1 MACAMFSRV
10 FNPPTR
16 ERMPNSSSRS
26 PKPPWL
32 KVRAPAG
39 PRYTAIKQRLRSLD
53 LNTVCEEAQCP
64 NIGECWDGGTATVM
78 LMGDVCT
85 RGCRFCAVSSGK
97 PAPLDPNEPVHV
109 ADMIQKMEVDYIVLT
124 SVNRDDLDDG
134 GADHFART
142 VEALAERMPE
152 LLVEVLVP
160 DFQGLMPAVDR
171 VVASQPAVFAHNVET
186 VERLQRTVRDVRATY
201 AQTLEVLRRAK
212 TLAESQ
218 GHTLLTK
225 TSIMLGCGET
235 EEEIIQ
241 TMRDLRAHQVDVV
254 TFGQY
259 LRPSA
264 QHLEVERFV
273 PPEEFDRL
281 KALADEM
288 GFAYCASGP
297 LVRSSYRAGEYFITN
312 ILKQRASAFATHEP
326 EMI

>member
-1 MACAMFSRV
+1 MPQSTSRA
-10 FNPPTR
+10 
-16 ERMPNSSSRS
+16 

-39 PRYTAIKQRLRSLD
+39 PRYTDIKQRLRSLD
-53 LNTVCEEAQCP
+53 LHTVCEEAQCP

-78 LMGDVCT
+78 LMGDIYT
-85 RGCRFCAVSSGK
+85 RGCRFCAVTSGK
-97 PAPLDPNEPVHV
+97 PAPLDPNEPTHV
-109 ADMIQKMEVDYIVLT
+109 ADMIQKMGVDYIVLT
-124 SVNRDDLDDG
+124 SVNRDDLPDG

-171 VVASQPAVFAHNVET
+171 VVAARPAVFAHNVET
-186 VERLQRTVRDVRATY
+186 VERLQRVVRDVRATY
-201 AQTLEVLRRAK
+201 AQTLEVLQRARS
-212 TLAESQ
+212 LAR
-218 GHTLLTK
+218 GAGVNMLTK

-235 EEEIIQ
+235 WDEVVR
-241 TMRDLRAHQVDVV
+241 TMRDLRDHDVDVV

-264 QHLEVERFV
+264 QHLEVKRFV

-281 KALADEM
+281 KELADEM

-312 ILKQRASAFATHEP
+312 ILQERAAALEVPPTEAS
-326 EMI
+326 

>member
-1 MACAMFSRV
+1 
-10 FNPPTR
+10 
-16 ERMPNSSSRS
+16 MPSSPSRS

-39 PRYTAIKQRLRSLD
+39 PRYTAIKERLRSLD
-53 LNTVCEEAQCP
+53 LHTVCEEAQCP

-78 LMGDVCT
+78 LMGDICT
-85 RGCRFCAVSSGK
+85 RGCRFCAVTSGK
-97 PAPLDPNEPVHV
+97 PAPLDPNEPTHV
-109 ADMIQKMEVDYIVLT
+109 AEMIQKMGVDYIVLT
-124 SVNRDDLDDG
+124 SVNRDDLPDG
-134 GADHFART
+134 GADHFAST
-142 VEALAERMPE
+142 VEALSERMPE
-152 LLVEVLVP
+152 LLIEVLVP

-171 VVASQPAVFAHNVET
+171 VVASRPAVFAHNVET

-201 AQTLEVLRRAK
+201 AQTLEVLRRARR
-212 TLAESQ
+212 LAES
-218 GHTLLTK
+218 GGFNMLTK

-235 EEEIIQ
+235 WDEIVQ
-241 TMRDLRAHQVDVV
+241 TLKDLRAHDVDVV

-264 QHLEVERFV
+264 QHLAVERFV

-281 KALADEM
+281 KELSDEM

-312 ILKQRASAFATHEP
+312 VLQQRDAAFTAPSSEGT
-326 EMI
+326 